1 MIENQKEDTIVCPNC
16 KMEGP
21 KTMYCLNCGY
31 PLFQQELESS
41 PQEEKE
47 EVSIEVEAEPPMVE
61 EASNQTEESPTTEL
75 GEEATA
81 VADESSAEP
90 TVAETNE
97 EQPEVVEVEEEA
109 APEPS
114 EIVDEPSGFVPEP
127 AVKQVMEDLKKS
139 ISLKLW
145 IVDLIQEEKVKEDHF
160 RRMFDGYV
168 ARTDQCMSRRNE
180 VLRRARDVND
190 LEKALNEARVG
201 LGELEIRRSI
211 GDAPDDEYQAKAP
224 SFRWDI
230 KNYES
235 EIARRRGEI
244 AFLEDLTHVMTEEE
258 ISRMREMADKTVGG
272 LDKLASSGRVS
283 QETFSKVKESLEET
297 VESLK
302 ELRCID

>member
-1 MIENQKEDTIVCPNC
+1 MIENQQEDTIVCPNC

-31 PLFQQELESS
+31 PLFQELESS
-41 PQEEKE
+41 PPEEKE

-61 EASNQTEESPTTEL
+61 EASNLTAEPPTTEPEEETPVVADEPSAEL
-75 GEEATA
+75 TATEDTEELPQAAEVEEAT
-81 VADESSAEP
+81 SEP
-90 TVAETNE
+90 VEG
-97 EQPEVVEVEEEA
+97 EVM
-109 APEPS
+109 PS
-114 EIVDEPSGFVPEP
+114 EFVPEP
-127 AVKQVMEDLKKS
+127 VVKQVMEDLKKS

-168 ARTDQCMSRRNE
+168 ARTDQCMSRRNDM
-180 VLRRARDVND
+180 LGRARDVND

-230 KNYES
+230 KNYEA
-235 EIARRRGEI
+235 EIARRKGEI

-258 ISRMREMADKTVGG
+258 VSRMREMADKTMGA

-283 QETFSKVKESLEET
+283 QETFSKVKGSLEET

-302 ELRCID
+302 ELRCLD